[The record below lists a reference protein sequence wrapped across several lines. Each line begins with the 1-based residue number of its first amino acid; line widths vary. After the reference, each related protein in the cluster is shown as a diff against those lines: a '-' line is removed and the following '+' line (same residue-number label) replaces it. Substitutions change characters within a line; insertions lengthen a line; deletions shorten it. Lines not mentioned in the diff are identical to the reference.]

1 MIDIGTR
8 FAEMS
13 DGAYVAYQVVGRG
26 PPDLLFLG
34 DNGSNVESAWELPS
48 FARVLGRLA
57 SFSQLIRFD
66 HRGSGI
72 SELRGEEATGM
83 AVHIGA
89 RVSAIAG
96 TGEVL
101 VSSTVR
107 DVVVGS
113 GIKFDDRGEHEL
125 KGVPEKLRLFAVDA

>member
-26 PPDLLFLG
+26 PPDLLVFETG
-34 DNGSNVESAWELPS
+34 WELPS
-48 FARVLGRLA
+48 FARVLRRLA
-57 SFSQLIRFD
+57 SFSQLIRLD
-66 HRGSGI
+66 QRGSGV
-72 SELRGEEATGM
+72 SELRGEDATGM
-83 AVHIGA
+83 AVHFGA

>member
-26 PPDLLFLG
+26 PPDLLVFETG
-34 DNGSNVESAWELPS
+34 WELPS
-48 FARVLGRLA
+48 FARVLRRLA
-57 SFSQLIRFD
+57 SFSQLIRLD
-66 HRGSGI
+66 QRGSGV
-72 SELRGEEATGM
+72 SELRGEDATGM
-83 AVHIGA
+83 GVHIGA

-107 DVVVGS
+107 DLVVGS
-113 GIKFDDRGEHEL
+113 GIEFDDRGEHEL
-125 KGVPEKLRLFAVDA
+125 KDVPKELRLFAVDA